1 MKKLRWQLV
10 IILLTGVV
18 VGFLLLGQQPTA
30 QQVVNSPAPA
40 SGGIYTEALVGH
52 FQRLN
57 PILDFYNAPDRDIDR
72 LLFGSLVKFDAR
84 GLAVADLAESWGIS
98 QDGTLYNFS
107 LRPNLVWQDGKPL
120 TADDVIFTVTLLRS
134 DSPLIPEDVRNFWK
148 DVVAV
153 RLSDTL
159 LQFRLPEAFAPF
171 LDYLTFGIL
180 PKHLLDGVSVDQ
192 MPDNAFSLKPVG
204 SGPYRLDHLIIANN
218 QVEGV
223 AMLANDK
230 YYAGKPYIDQII
242 FRYYSDGPSTLL
254 AYKAGEVQ
262 GIGKVTQDIL
272 PQVLAEPGLSVY
284 SARQPNL
291 TMVYLNTQSSDAP
304 YLGDP
309 ELRRALMLG
318 LNRQRMVN
326 SIFQGQAT
334 LAVGP
339 VMPGTWA
346 FYDGLEQLDYD
357 PDSAKQALTKA
368 GYTRPDSGGTLMT
381 KDKTAVKLQLLY
393 PDDAVHTA
401 MAEAI
406 ERDWSALGIEVD
418 LQAKPYEEI
427 ILDLLPQHTY
437 QAALVEI
444 NQSRSPDP
452 DPYPFWDKSQ
462 IGNGQN
468 YAQWDN
474 KPASEAIEQAR
485 ITIAVADRTRY
496 YHNFQVIFMKDM
508 PSLPLFYPVY
518 SYAVDKQ
525 VQGIRLGPILEP
537 GDRFANLVE
546 WFLVTSRKTA
556 EPTGPAQTQ
565 PAVEPVGTATATIPS
580 PPTAAPAET
589 ATSAP

>member
-18 VGFLLLGQQPTA
+18 VGVLLLGQQPAA
-30 QQVVNSPAPA
+30 QQAANNSPAPA
-40 SGGIYTEALVGH
+40 SGGIYTEALTGH

-57 PILDFYNAPDRDIDR
+57 PILDFYNSPDRDIDR
-72 LLFGSLVKFDAR
+72 LLFGSLVKFDTR
-84 GLAVADLAESWGIS
+84 GLAVADLAESWGLS

-120 TADDVIFTVTLLRS
+120 TSDDVIFTVDLLRS
-134 DSPLIPEDVRNFWK
+134 DSSLIPDDVRNFWK
-148 DVVAV
+148 DVEAV
-153 RLSDTL
+153 RLNDTN
-159 LQFRLPEAFAPF
+159 LQFRLPEPFAPF

-180 PKHLLDGVSVDQ
+180 PKHLLEGVSVDQ

-204 SGPYRLDHLIIANN
+204 SGPYRLDHLIIENN

-223 AMLANDK
+223 SLASNDK
-230 YYAGKPYIDQII
+230 YYAGKPFIDQII
-242 FRYYSDGPSTLL
+242 FRYYSDPPSALL

-262 GIGKVTQDIL
+262 GIGTVTQDIL
-272 PQVLAEPGLSVY
+272 PQVLAEPGLLVY

-291 TMVYLNTQSSDAP
+291 TMVYLNTQSTDAP

-309 ELRRALMLG
+309 ELRRALMIG
-318 LNRQRMVN
+318 LNRQRMIN
-326 SIFQGQAT
+326 SILKGQAT

-346 FYDGLEQLDYD
+346 FYDGLETLDYD
-357 PDSAKQALTKA
+357 LAGAKLVLQKA
-368 GYTRPDSGGTLMT
+368 GYTRPDSGGTLQT
-381 KDKTAVKLQLLY
+381 KDNIAVKLQLLY
-393 PDDAVHTA
+393 PDDPVHAA
-401 MAEAI
+401 MAESI

-418 LQAKPYEEI
+418 LQAKSYEEV
-427 ILDLLPQHTY
+427 ILDRLPQHTY
-437 QAALVEI
+437 QTALVEI

-474 KPASEAIEQAR
+474 KAASEAIEQAR
-485 ITIAVADRTRY
+485 ITIDSGDRTRY

-518 SYAVDKQ
+518 SYAIDKQ
-525 VQGIRLGPILEP
+525 VQGVRLGPILEP
-537 GDRFANLVE
+537 GDRFSNLME
-546 WFLVTSRKTA
+546 WFLVTTRKTA
-556 EPTGPAQTQ
+556 EPAGASQTLPAANPTG
-565 PAVEPVGTATATIPS
+565 EATATIPH
-580 PPTAAPAET
+580 PPTATPAP
-589 ATSAP
+589 